1 MEIKILN
8 LVEGARS
15 ATGLTVIIDV
25 FRAFSMECYAFAGGA
40 ESIYPV
46 GAIEEAYQLG
56 AQHPEYLLAGER
68 NEQMPE
74 GFHLG
79 NSPLQVLGTDVAG
92 KTIIHTTSAGTQGL
106 VNAVNADEVITG
118 SFVNAGAIIEYIRK
132 RSPETVSLVGMGYSA
147 QYPVEEDVAC
157 AEYIANELRGIPN
170 DFASMADHI
179 RHTSG
184 ARFFIKENQHFAPKE
199 DFELCL
205 NINRFNFVL
214 RRYIENGRMVI
225 KPIDTH
231 DEN

>member
-8 LVEGARS
+8 LVEGARE

-40 ESIYPV
+40 ERIYPV
-46 GAIEEAYQLG
+46 GAIEEAYKLG
-56 AQHPEYLLAGER
+56 KAHPEYLLAGER

-79 NSPLQVLGTDVAG
+79 NSPMQVTATNVEG
-92 KTIIHTTSAGTQGL
+92 KSIIHTTSAGTQGL

-118 SFVNAGAIIEYIRK
+118 SFVNAGAIVEYIRM
-132 RSPETVSLVGMGYSA
+132 RSPRTVSLVGMGYSA
-147 QYPVEEDVAC
+147 NYPVEEDVAC

-170 DFASMADHI
+170 DFASMVNHI

-184 ARFFIKENQHFAPKE
+184 ARFFIEENQHFAPKE

-214 RRYIENGRMVI
+214 KRYMENDRMVI
-225 KPIDTH
+225 KPVKTH
-231 DEN
+231 ADS